1 MNFGIYLIGYLIVIA
16 GAVYIMHLM
25 HVPQTWITGVVII
38 LVGAAIVTGV
48 QSTRTKDRS

>member
-16 GAVYIMHLM
+16 GTIYLLHLL
-25 HVPQTWITGVVII
+25 HVPQTWITGIVII

-48 QSTRTKDRS
+48 QSTRTKDKS